1 MTTNSLS
8 TSSRISVWMSNLVP
22 TLRHLLSRVWDLFV
36 NAVLQVRIWDRAYP
50 GMMHTLIFGG
60 VTIQVLGTFVNLTQM
75 ALFIP
80 LLELPL
86 PRGTGYLVF
95 ELVMDLAG
103 VAILL
108 GVSMALFRRLVLR
121 PKTQET
127 SWDDYYALIMLA
139 LIPMAGFT
147 IEATRIASTSPPWAA
162 WSPVGS
168 WLASMFLAAGM
179 TTETAAGLHRFL
191 VITHVLLGLAL
202 VASIPYTKLRHLI
215 YTPLNIFLKPQRKSS
230 TLEKIDDIEEAE
242 LLGVGK
248 ISEFTPQQL
257 LSFDA
262 CVRCGRCEEVCPV
275 ALSGMPY
282 SPRDFVQSMRQVMQT
297 QLVHSNGNGQTD
309 MEILGSQVPE
319 ETPWFCTT
327 CGACLDRCPAYVNPI
342 DELIDLRRYQ
352 VLTTGKMPKS
362 VGDVLRNM
370 ERQGNPW
377 GMPPEERVSWTE
389 DLEVC
394 QLKPGDETD
403 VLLFLGCAYAYDE
416 RNKNVA
422 RSIVRLL
429 DIAQVDYGILGLDE
443 MCCGE
448 TSRRLGHEYLFQV
461 MVEQNLEIFASI
473 KFNRIVTACPHCF
486 NTLQNEYSQFGD
498 QLKVQ
503 HLTEFL
509 ADHFQE
515 SDFSPNGNGLKG
527 QLTFHDSCYLG
538 RYNQVY
544 EEPRQLLKDAKIDL
558 AEMSRKGMDSFCC
571 GGGGGQMW
579 METDANTRVN
589 HRRLDDAL
597 DTGADVVAT
606 ACPYCL
612 LMFDDA
618 IRSKGLGDQ
627 IQVMDVAEIL
637 VTQIGDDQKVLAETS
652 SKSE

>member
-179 TTETAAGLHRFL
+179 TTETAAGLHRYL

-248 ISEFTPQQL
+248 IS
-257 LSFDA
+257 
-262 CVRCGRCEEVCPV
+262 
-275 ALSGMPY
+275 
-282 SPRDFVQSMRQVMQT
+282 
-297 QLVHSNGNGQTD
+297 
-309 MEILGSQVPE
+309 
-319 ETPWFCTT
+319 
-327 CGACLDRCPAYVNPI
+327 
-342 DELIDLRRYQ
+342 
-352 VLTTGKMPKS
+352 
-362 VGDVLRNM
+362 
-370 ERQGNPW
+370 
-377 GMPPEERVSWTE
+377 
-389 DLEVC
+389 
-394 QLKPGDETD
+394 
-403 VLLFLGCAYAYDE
+403 
-416 RNKNVA
+416 
-422 RSIVRLL
+422 
-429 DIAQVDYGILGLDE
+429 
-443 MCCGE
+443 
-448 TSRRLGHEYLFQV
+448 
-461 MVEQNLEIFASI
+461 
-473 KFNRIVTACPHCF
+473 
-486 NTLQNEYSQFGD
+486 
-498 QLKVQ
+498 
-503 HLTEFL
+503 
-509 ADHFQE
+509 
-515 SDFSPNGNGLKG
+515 
-527 QLTFHDSCYLG
+527 
-538 RYNQVY
+538 
-544 EEPRQLLKDAKIDL
+544 
-558 AEMSRKGMDSFCC
+558 
-571 GGGGGQMW
+571 
-579 METDANTRVN
+579 
-589 HRRLDDAL
+589 
-597 DTGADVVAT
+597 
-606 ACPYCL
+606 
-612 LMFDDA
+612 
-618 IRSKGLGDQ
+618 
-627 IQVMDVAEIL
+627 
-637 VTQIGDDQKVLAETS
+637 
-652 SKSE
+652 